1 MLQYINLDDDDDDD
15 GAPYNSILSWES
27 KELSKEIL
35 KPPRSNNNILSP
47 VVENIV
53 TKENVKFN
61 GSCLI
66 QEQIKDAPKTIVNI
80 YIVYEITEN
89 NPISNYPA
97 LENCLFGAAKLT
109 KNPDID

>member
-1 MLQYINLDDDDDDD
+1 MLQYINLDDDD

-27 KELSKEIL
+27 KGLSKEFIE
-35 KPPRSNNNILSP
+35 PPRSNNNILSP
-47 VVENIV
+47 VVENIAI
-53 TKENVKFN
+53 KENVKFN

-66 QEQIKDAPKTIVNI
+66 QKQMKYAPKTIVNI
-80 YIVYEITEN
+80 YIVYKITKN